1 VLVIWLLMVITPLVV
16 SARRGLS
23 PGVVICFLLW
33 IIGLIGI
40 LAARRRGRSWGGGL
54 WRYASFRLTF
64 VVILVVG
71 QLLIFFG
78 SSFSVAFFLMAAA
91 AGLLVVWALTDNP
104 DSFAG
109 AVGRVLLV
117 VGALAVC
124 CFAGELVFRLDP
136 MVVRFGG
143 SVAARQ
149 RAVAVQYRQI
159 WRANP
164 YGLRSF
170 HVNQGRPDG
179 VRRIV
184 VLGDSFSWGD
194 QIAELESTWPY
205 VMERALRE
213 RGLDVQVLNL
223 AEPGFTTVNSAERLE
238 ILGWRFQPDLV
249 ILQYLLNDPLPSARR
264 GRAEGESWLFP
275 VWHLPPEIEAV
286 RRHSYLYAFL
296 NDRWVELQMRYRF
309 REGYATLYDDEFI
322 GWQDCQRALA
332 GMARSCRRRDV
343 PMLMAIFPALQ
354 GALDEGY
361 QFRGLHL
368 KVMGVALSLGLPAVD
383 LTDALATVDSD
394 ARRWQAAPWDAHP
407 NAEAHALFGRAM
419 AEAVERTVG
428 GVWQRDKV
436 RH

>member
-1 VLVIWLLMVITPLVV
+1 MMVIWLLTIITPLAV

-33 IIGLIGI
+33 IIGLISI
-40 LAARRRGRSWGGGL
+40 LAARRRGRSWDGGL
-54 WRYASFRLTF
+54 WRYASVRLTA
-64 VVILVVG
+64 VMILVVG

-78 SSFSVAFFLMAAA
+78 SSFSVAFFLMMAT
-91 AGLLVVWALTDNP
+91 AGLLAVWSRTDDP
-104 DSFAG
+104 EAFAG

-117 VGALAVC
+117 VGALTIC

-136 MVVRFGG
+136 MVARFGG

-159 WRANP
+159 WRENP

-170 HVNQGRPDG
+170 HVNEGKPDG

-194 QIAELESTWPY
+194 QITELESTWPY

-213 RGLDVQVLNL
+213 SGLEVQVINL

-238 ILGWRFQPDLV
+238 LLGWRFQPDLV
-249 ILQYLLNDPLPSARR
+249 ILQYLVNDPLPSAPR
-264 GRAEGESWLFP
+264 GRAESESWLFP
-275 VWHLPPEIEAV
+275 VWNLPPEIDAV
-286 RRHSYLYAFL
+286 RRHSSLYAFL

-322 GWQDCQRALA
+322 GWQDCQKALA
-332 GMARSCRRRDV
+332 GMASSCRMRDV

-354 GALDEGY
+354 GTLDEGY
-361 QFRGLHL
+361 RYRGLHL
-368 KVMGVALSLGLPAVD
+368 KVMGVAPSLGFPAID
-383 LTDALATVDSD
+383 LTDDLAAVDSV

-419 AEAVERTVG
+419 AEAVEEEVCESWWGDTITP
-428 GVWQRDKV
+428 
-436 RH
+436 